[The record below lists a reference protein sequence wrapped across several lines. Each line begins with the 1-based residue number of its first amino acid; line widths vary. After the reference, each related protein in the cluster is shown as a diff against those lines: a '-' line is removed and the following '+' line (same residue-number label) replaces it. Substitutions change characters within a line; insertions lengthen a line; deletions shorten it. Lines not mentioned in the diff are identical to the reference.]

1 MIYVS
6 TKYPPGFSVNR
17 VKLKLVMQ
25 HSATRSIFI
34 SSVMIATNVVASAQ
48 EVDKGRIEFLS
59 KCAECHGTDGKG
71 AGPMSSRLKNKPPD
85 LTVVAKRNNG
95 VFPAD
100 AVAKAVDGRGESHR
114 GTEMPIWGCRQGP
127 PPDRKRG
134 YEPKP
139 IDSLLDI
146 PCDAEQVIRSRI
158 LDVVEYLGR
167 IQEK

>member
-1 MIYVS
+1 
-6 TKYPPGFSVNR
+6 
-17 VKLKLVMQ
+17 
-25 HSATRSIFI
+25 
-34 SSVMIATNVVASAQ
+34 MIATNVVASAQ